1 MHALSRTAD
10 GRVLPIAGVKL
21 GVGRGLCLAAAIA
34 ILSLLVVGYWTT
46 PDTVPTIKADGQDYR
61 RRPPGYDMNLP

>member
-1 MHALSRTAD
+1 MKT
-10 GRVLPIAGVKL
+10 
-21 GVGRGLCLAAAIA
+21 AAAIA